1 MGTASTRKSLKDH
14 IQQRS
19 FNVPWIRK
27 KIADIFRAVF
37 IPLIIL
43 AFLSMI
49 YGVLDSVLR
58 NIPSL
63 KVEIKNSLTF
73 AKEFFKKLI
82 ALVPMFTAISVATT
96 FSANRTL
103 GALTAFIGWIM
114 FIGIQSAFLNYD
126 TATNTFSF
134 AFIKQLTLIK
144 GVDAITKLSFNGIGK
159 NIIFVNSNMIIGFL
173 IGYLVALLLSKL
185 SKKIHRLTTTT
196 FLIMIIALT
205 VASLIGILHSLIIS
219 GLVFTME
226 KNVNQVISGGILE
239 SKKVNNLL
247 VALIGGLTTP
257 LNLNDFTN
265 EIYKSASVVPYF
277 KLLLSLFILP
287 AIAIALMLVAQK
299 GSKRAAITIYVTFIA
314 ISVCLGQYQPLLLSI
329 FFISPMV
336 LYGLFSVVL
345 SALGTWVCAI
355 TMGNA
360 ITATQIGN
368 GDAFDFVN
376 KIAVPFFKKQTGFDK
391 AWLLLLIGAASFGI
405 VLILTIIYVIFG
417 KVSSLGR
424 GAANSDILSYEYIV
438 ENNYVVFP
446 KYKNNKNI
454 KSFIKNQVA
463 DDILSQLYIAD
474 STASNSHEVI
484 NELEDLIK
492 KEKYT
497 KKIDFHNKKDEGDDD
512 MLFDN
517 NDELLEPDDA
527 LGDNTDEVL
536 FDASPLQDDE
546 LLNTELSGDPL
557 NNDTLDLGGDPTN
570 DFNIT
575 NDFNEPI
582 SDDSFELND
591 NFNLEPETNFD
602 PSLVPPFEETTEAPI
617 ADADT
622 ELNMLDASLANNKK
636 AEVVAKEK
644 PIENKDEGIK
654 LTWHPYEAPQNSD
667 VSNIDLNDV
676 DMQDNSENNE
686 RIKTLE
692 EQINILK
699 DQLANKQEQPIIV
712 NNTTNNDEL
721 AKTLETQINA
731 LRAELLA
738 KQQQPATNNNDQEVR
753 SLQQEIANLRAEL
766 LHKQQPTVITNN
778 TNNDELAKTLEAQIN
793 ALRDDLANKNNK
805 SETITIE
812 KQVVDPATQE
822 RISSLEKQN
831 RELANAINEL
841 IRLQKEA
848 KPTTHDSIY
857 NTAEIRRRVYDNTYN
872 QNSQDDLL
880 QDTRSWDKNYLD
892 WRLHDVRLESN
903 SRINSLEKQNNELF
917 SLVREMMQQKPNIDY
932 RGFYGAF
939 PVVNPYYPTPMPTA
953 EFINPL
959 YRNVREDIPYKNE
972 EKITRSNETK
982 LEQDDFVE
990 TNPNNQIVVE
1000 KYNDEQLRSDMTSE
1014 FQLTNNRIQELKS
1027 ETFDKVSQIEKQNQ
1041 ELANM
1046 VQSLIETS
1054 KATQEEPIVVEK
1066 YNDEQLRNDMTS
1078 EFQLTNN
1085 RIQELKSETFDKVSQ
1100 IEKQNQELT
1109 SMVKE
1114 LLNNPKVTSEDQ
1126 IVVEKYNDEKLRSD
1140 MTSEFNATNK
1150 RINELLERTAV
1161 VELQNKEL
1169 TNLLK
1174 QMLENKDHFV
1184 TTIKEKE
1191 VNNNKE
1197 VELNKKEDVKQN
1209 DEQEA
1214 ISEQLTSEGFET
1226 IGLDGVDINEELST
1240 NSDEL
1245 LMDEPSQ
1252 VEEVKEEVIAK
1263 PASENIVTS
1272 ESHEKSSSSIEHTED
1287 NSITNKET
1295 LVDSSLDSGDDL
1307 NFDPSGLNLDIDETA
1322 TLDSSDSL
1330 NSLDNNEDIEF
1341 DFNNLD
1347 LDVDETST
1355 LDSIPSDDLSGEDP
1369 FLSDIDNSENLLDS
1383 SDDLNF
1389 DPSGLNLD
1397 IDETSTIE
1405 SSSLSDDDLLLGDEP
1420 LESLDDDL
1428 DNPDDNFDIPL
1439 DDTFELSDEKGDDVN
1454 FNDGSL
1460 DLNNDKA
1467 NLSDSND
1474 PLLLDDADIALDN
1487 KELNDINFGE
1497 ELETSSNEESK
1508 TPIEELNNLEKLDNG
1523 LESES
1528 SETNVE
1534 YLPDEFNTLEE
1545 KNTSSKNQSTEI
1557 INNEESINVEQNFE
1571 SSMQDLA
1578 NNNIENSEK
1587 SSNEEVETD
1596 NLDDTSSISQ
1606 EFNTFDKEE
1615 INTEELDY
1623 SDDIV
1628 NEDTTAE
1635 NEYKNLFSNL
1645 SFDENP
1651 NKQIEWDNV
1660 EFNNEEQNDT
1670 NIENIPDMDSMLERK
1685 LKKPKAFSFASK
1697 IKHFMILSPLLGD
1710 IVARTK
1716 DSVTILSKSG
1726 KLIMPNDANVEYV
1739 SPERDKYILNIYGVK
1754 FELLMNANFSKKH
1767 KQHLHNRIYANQ
1779 GKQLYKGDF
1788 FIDGNKKFYS
1798 EIGEQML
1805 LKFTVLPGDYDF
1817 RPVKLTSTKI
1827 NKWDALFDINLNKT
1841 YDIKERV
1848 GHEVSEENNN

>member
-1 MGTASTRKSLKDH
+1 
-14 IQQRS
+14 
-19 FNVPWIRK
+19 
-27 KIADIFRAVF
+27 
-37 IPLIIL
+37 
-43 AFLSMI
+43 
-49 YGVLDSVLR
+49 
-58 NIPSL
+58 
-63 KVEIKNSLTF
+63 
-73 AKEFFKKLI
+73 
-82 ALVPMFTAISVATT
+82 
-96 FSANRTL
+96 
-103 GALTAFIGWIM
+103 
-114 FIGIQSAFLNYD
+114 
-126 TATNTFSF
+126 
-134 AFIKQLTLIK
+134 
-144 GVDAITKLSFNGIGK
+144 
-159 NIIFVNSNMIIGFL
+159 
-173 IGYLVALLLSKL
+173 
-185 SKKIHRLTTTT
+185 
-196 FLIMIIALT
+196 
-205 VASLIGILHSLIIS
+205 
-219 GLVFTME
+219 
-226 KNVNQVISGGILE
+226 
-239 SKKVNNLL
+239 
-247 VALIGGLTTP
+247 
-257 LNLNDFTN
+257 
-265 EIYKSASVVPYF
+265 
-277 KLLLSLFILP
+277 
-287 AIAIALMLVAQK
+287 
-299 GSKRAAITIYVTFIA
+299 
-314 ISVCLGQYQPLLLSI
+314 
-329 FFISPMV
+329 
-336 LYGLFSVVL
+336 
-345 SALGTWVCAI
+345 
-355 TMGNA
+355 
-360 ITATQIGN
+360 
-368 GDAFDFVN
+368 
-376 KIAVPFFKKQTGFDK
+376 
-391 AWLLLLIGAASFGI
+391 
-405 VLILTIIYVIFG
+405 
-417 KVSSLGR
+417 
-424 GAANSDILSYEYIV
+424 
-438 ENNYVVFP
+438 
-446 KYKNNKNI
+446 
-454 KSFIKNQVA
+454 
-463 DDILSQLYIAD
+463 
-474 STASNSHEVI
+474 
-484 NELEDLIK
+484 
-492 KEKYT
+492 
-497 KKIDFHNKKDEGDDD
+497 
-512 MLFDN
+512 
-517 NDELLEPDDA
+517 
-527 LGDNTDEVL
+527 
-536 FDASPLQDDE
+536 
-546 LLNTELSGDPL
+546 
-557 NNDTLDLGGDPTN
+557 
-570 DFNIT
+570 
-575 NDFNEPI
+575 
-582 SDDSFELND
+582 
-591 NFNLEPETNFD
+591 
-602 PSLVPPFEETTEAPI
+602 
-617 ADADT
+617 
-622 ELNMLDASLANNKK
+622 
-636 AEVVAKEK
+636 
-644 PIENKDEGIK
+644 
-654 LTWHPYEAPQNSD
+654 
-667 VSNIDLNDV
+667 
-676 DMQDNSENNE
+676 
-686 RIKTLE
+686 
-692 EQINILK
+692 
-699 DQLANKQEQPIIV
+699 
-712 NNTTNNDEL
+712 
-721 AKTLETQINA
+721 
-731 LRAELLA
+731 
-738 KQQQPATNNNDQEVR
+738 
-753 SLQQEIANLRAEL
+753 
-766 LHKQQPTVITNN
+766 
-778 TNNDELAKTLEAQIN
+778 
-793 ALRDDLANKNNK
+793 
-805 SETITIE
+805 
-812 KQVVDPATQE
+812 
-822 RISSLEKQN
+822 
-831 RELANAINEL
+831 
-841 IRLQKEA
+841 
-848 KPTTHDSIY
+848 
-857 NTAEIRRRVYDNTYN
+857 
-872 QNSQDDLL
+872 
-880 QDTRSWDKNYLD
+880 
-892 WRLHDVRLESN
+892 
-903 SRINSLEKQNNELF
+903 
-917 SLVREMMQQKPNIDY
+917 MQQKPNIDY

-990 TNPNNQIVVE
+990 TNPNNQ
-1000 KYNDEQLRSDMTSE
+1000 
-1014 FQLTNNRIQELKS
+1014 
-1027 ETFDKVSQIEKQNQ
+1027 
-1041 ELANM
+1041 
-1046 VQSLIETS
+1046 
-1054 KATQEEPIVVEK
+1054 IVVEK

-1184 TTIKEKE
+1184 TVIKEKE
-1191 VNNNKE
+1191 VNNNEE
-1197 VELNKKEDVKQN
+1197 VKLNKKEDVQQKE
-1209 DEQEA
+1209 EQEA

-1226 IGLDGVDINEELST
+1226 IGLDGVDINEEFST

-1263 PASENIVTS
+1263 PVSENIVTS

-1287 NSITNKET
+1287 NSITNKEI
-1295 LVDSSLDSGDDL
+1295 LVDSSLDSG
-1307 NFDPSGLNLDIDETA
+1307 
-1322 TLDSSDSL
+1322 
-1330 NSLDNNEDIEF
+1330 
-1341 DFNNLD
+1341 
-1347 LDVDETST
+1347 
-1355 LDSIPSDDLSGEDP
+1355 
-1369 FLSDIDNSENLLDS
+1369 
-1383 SDDLNF
+1383 DDLNF

-1474 PLLLDDADIALDN
+1474 HLLLDDADIALDN

-1497 ELETSSNEESK
+1497 ELETSSNEENK

-1545 KNTSSKNQSTEI
+1545 INTSSKNQSTEI

-1623 SDDIV
+1623 SDDIL

-1651 NKQIEWDNV
+1651 NKQIELDNV

>member
-1 MGTASTRKSLKDH
+1 MV
-14 IQQRS
+14 Q
-19 FNVPWIRK
+19 
-27 KIADIFRAVF
+27 
-37 IPLIIL
+37 
-43 AFLSMI
+43 
-49 YGVLDSVLR
+49 
-58 NIPSL
+58 
-63 KVEIKNSLTF
+63 
-73 AKEFFKKLI
+73 
-82 ALVPMFTAISVATT
+82 
-96 FSANRTL
+96 
-103 GALTAFIGWIM
+103 
-114 FIGIQSAFLNYD
+114 
-126 TATNTFSF
+126 
-134 AFIKQLTLIK
+134 
-144 GVDAITKLSFNGIGK
+144 
-159 NIIFVNSNMIIGFL
+159 
-173 IGYLVALLLSKL
+173 
-185 SKKIHRLTTTT
+185 
-196 FLIMIIALT
+196 
-205 VASLIGILHSLIIS
+205 SLIE
-219 GLVFTME
+219 T
-226 KNVNQVISGGILE
+226 
-239 SKKVNNLL
+239 SK
-247 VALIGGLTTP
+247 
-257 LNLNDFTN
+257 
-265 EIYKSASVVPYF
+265 
-277 KLLLSLFILP
+277 
-287 AIAIALMLVAQK
+287 
-299 GSKRAAITIYVTFIA
+299 
-314 ISVCLGQYQPLLLSI
+314 
-329 FFISPMV
+329 
-336 LYGLFSVVL
+336 
-345 SALGTWVCAI
+345 
-355 TMGNA
+355 
-360 ITATQIGN
+360 
-368 GDAFDFVN
+368 
-376 KIAVPFFKKQTGFDK
+376 
-391 AWLLLLIGAASFGI
+391 
-405 VLILTIIYVIFG
+405 
-417 KVSSLGR
+417 
-424 GAANSDILSYEYIV
+424 
-438 ENNYVVFP
+438 
-446 KYKNNKNI
+446 
-454 KSFIKNQVA
+454 
-463 DDILSQLYIAD
+463 
-474 STASNSHEVI
+474 
-484 NELEDLIK
+484 
-492 KEKYT
+492 
-497 KKIDFHNKKDEGDDD
+497 
-512 MLFDN
+512 
-517 NDELLEPDDA
+517 
-527 LGDNTDEVL
+527 
-536 FDASPLQDDE
+536 
-546 LLNTELSGDPL
+546 
-557 NNDTLDLGGDPTN
+557 
-570 DFNIT
+570 
-575 NDFNEPI
+575 
-582 SDDSFELND
+582 
-591 NFNLEPETNFD
+591 
-602 PSLVPPFEETTEAPI
+602 
-617 ADADT
+617 
-622 ELNMLDASLANNKK
+622 
-636 AEVVAKEK
+636 
-644 PIENKDEGIK
+644 
-654 LTWHPYEAPQNSD
+654 
-667 VSNIDLNDV
+667 
-676 DMQDNSENNE
+676 
-686 RIKTLE
+686 
-692 EQINILK
+692 
-699 DQLANKQEQPIIV
+699 
-712 NNTTNNDEL
+712 
-721 AKTLETQINA
+721 
-731 LRAELLA
+731 
-738 KQQQPATNNNDQEVR
+738 
-753 SLQQEIANLRAEL
+753 
-766 LHKQQPTVITNN
+766 
-778 TNNDELAKTLEAQIN
+778 
-793 ALRDDLANKNNK
+793 
-805 SETITIE
+805 
-812 KQVVDPATQE
+812 ATQE
-822 RISSLEKQN
+822 E
-831 RELANAINEL
+831 
-841 IRLQKEA
+841 
-848 KPTTHDSIY
+848 P
-857 NTAEIRRRVYDNTYN
+857 
-872 QNSQDDLL
+872 
-880 QDTRSWDKNYLD
+880 
-892 WRLHDVRLESN
+892 
-903 SRINSLEKQNNELF
+903 
-917 SLVREMMQQKPNIDY
+917 
-932 RGFYGAF
+932 
-939 PVVNPYYPTPMPTA
+939 
-953 EFINPL
+953 
-959 YRNVREDIPYKNE
+959 
-972 EKITRSNETK
+972 
-982 LEQDDFVE
+982 
-990 TNPNNQIVVE
+990 IVVE
-1000 KYNDEQLRSDMTSE
+1000 KYNDEKLRSDMTSE

-1066 YNDEQLRNDMTS
+1066 YNDEQLR
-1078 EFQLTNN
+1078 
-1085 RIQELKSETFDKVSQ
+1085 
-1100 IEKQNQELT
+1100 
-1109 SMVKE
+1109 
-1114 LLNNPKVTSEDQ
+1114 
-1126 IVVEKYNDEKLRSD
+1126 SD

-1184 TTIKEKE
+1184 TVIKEKE
-1191 VNNNKE
+1191 VNNNEE
-1197 VELNKKEDVKQN
+1197 VKLDKKEDVQQKE
-1209 DEQEA
+1209 EQEA

-1245 LMDEPSQ
+1245 LLDEPSQ

-1263 PASENIVTS
+1263 PASENIVTN

-1295 LVDSSLDSGDDL
+1295 LVDSSLDSSDDL
-1307 NFDPSGLNLDIDETA
+1307 NFDPSGLDLDIDETS
-1322 TLDSSDSL
+1322 TIESSDSL

-1389 DPSGLNLD
+1389 DPSGLDLD

-1420 LESLDDDL
+1420 LESLEDDL
-1428 DNPDDNFDIPL
+1428 GNPDDNFDIPL

-1474 PLLLDDADIALDN
+1474 PLLLDDVDIALDN

-1497 ELETSSNEESK
+1497 ELETSSNEEST

-1578 NNNIENSEK
+1578 NNNIENLEK

>member
-63 KVEIKNSLTF
+63 KVEIKSSLTF

-134 AFIKQLTLIK
+134 AFIKQLTSIK

-474 STASNSHEVI
+474 STTSNSHEVI

-527 LGDNTDEVL
+527 FSDNTDEVL

-622 ELNMLDASLANNKK
+622 ELNMLDASLANDKK
-636 AEVVAKEK
+636 TEVVAKEK

-667 VSNIDLNDV
+667 VSNIDLNNV

-766 LHKQQPTVITNN
+766 LHKQEPTVITNN

-822 RISSLEKQN
+822 RIYSLEKQN

-953 EFINPL
+953 EFVNPL
-959 YRNVREDIPYKNE
+959 YRNVRVEDTPYKNE

-1000 KYNDEQLRSDMTSE
+1000 KYNDEKLRS
-1014 FQLTNNRIQELKS
+1014 
-1027 ETFDKVSQIEKQNQ
+1027 
-1041 ELANM
+1041 
-1046 VQSLIETS
+1046 
-1054 KATQEEPIVVEK
+1054 
-1066 YNDEQLRNDMTS
+1066 DMTS

-1126 IVVEKYNDEKLRSD
+1126 IVVEKYNDEQLRSD

-1184 TTIKEKE
+1184 TVIKEKE
-1191 VNNNKE
+1191 VNNNEE

-1252 VEEVKEEVIAK
+1252 VEEVKEEVITK

-1272 ESHEKSSSSIEHTED
+1272 ESHEKSSAEHIED
-1287 NSITNKET
+1287 NSITNKEM
-1295 LVDSSLDSGDDL
+1295 LVDSSFDSSDNL
-1307 NFDPSGLNLDIDETA
+1307 NFDPSGLDLDIDETS
-1322 TLDSSDSL
+1322 TIESSDSL
-1330 NSLDNNEDIEF
+1330 NSLDNNNEDIEF

-1383 SDDLNF
+1383 GDDLNF

-1428 DNPDDNFDIPL
+1428 GNPDDNFDIPL

-1497 ELETSSNEESK
+1497 ELETSSIEEST

-1545 KNTSSKNQSTEI
+1545 KNTSSKNQSIEI

>member
-134 AFIKQLTLIK
+134 AFIKQLTSIK

-474 STASNSHEVI
+474 LTTSNSHEVI

-527 LGDNTDEVL
+527 FSDNTDEVLFDASPLQDDELLEPDDAFSDNTDEVL

-557 NNDTLDLGGDPTN
+557 NNDTLDLGDPTN

-602 PSLVPPFEETTEAPI
+602 PSLVSPFEETTEAPI
-617 ADADT
+617 ADVDT
-622 ELNMLDASLANNKK
+622 ELNMLDASLANDKK

-667 VSNIDLNDV
+667 VSNIDLNNV
-676 DMQDNSENNE
+676 DMQDNSENDE

-721 AKTLETQINA
+721 AKTLETQINS

-766 LHKQQPTVITNN
+766 LHKQEPTVITNN

-1000 KYNDEQLRSDMTSE
+1000 KYNDEQLRNDMTSE

-1066 YNDEQLRNDMTS
+1066 YNDEQLRSDMTS

-1184 TTIKEKE
+1184 TVIKEKE
-1191 VNNNKE
+1191 VNNNEE
-1197 VELNKKEDVKQN
+1197 VKLNKKEDVKQN

-1245 LMDEPSQ
+1245 LLDEPSQ

-1287 NSITNKET
+1287 NSITNKEI
-1295 LVDSSLDSGDDL
+1295 LVDSSLDSSDDL
-1307 NFDPSGLNLDIDETA
+1307 NFDPSGLDLNIDETEN
-1322 TLDSSDSL
+1322 LDSSDSL
-1330 NSLDNNEDIEF
+1330 NSLDNNNEDIEF

-1347 LDVDETST
+1347 LDV
-1355 LDSIPSDDLSGEDP
+1355 
-1369 FLSDIDNSENLLDS
+1369 
-1383 SDDLNF
+1383 
-1389 DPSGLNLD
+1389 
-1397 IDETSTIE
+1397 DETSTIE

-1497 ELETSSNEESK
+1497 ELETSSIEEST

-1528 SETNVE
+1528 NETNVE

>member
-1 MGTASTRKSLKDH
+1 
-14 IQQRS
+14 
-19 FNVPWIRK
+19 
-27 KIADIFRAVF
+27 
-37 IPLIIL
+37 
-43 AFLSMI
+43 
-49 YGVLDSVLR
+49 
-58 NIPSL
+58 
-63 KVEIKNSLTF
+63 
-73 AKEFFKKLI
+73 
-82 ALVPMFTAISVATT
+82 
-96 FSANRTL
+96 
-103 GALTAFIGWIM
+103 
-114 FIGIQSAFLNYD
+114 
-126 TATNTFSF
+126 
-134 AFIKQLTLIK
+134 
-144 GVDAITKLSFNGIGK
+144 
-159 NIIFVNSNMIIGFL
+159 
-173 IGYLVALLLSKL
+173 
-185 SKKIHRLTTTT
+185 
-196 FLIMIIALT
+196 
-205 VASLIGILHSLIIS
+205 
-219 GLVFTME
+219 
-226 KNVNQVISGGILE
+226 
-239 SKKVNNLL
+239 
-247 VALIGGLTTP
+247 
-257 LNLNDFTN
+257 
-265 EIYKSASVVPYF
+265 
-277 KLLLSLFILP
+277 
-287 AIAIALMLVAQK
+287 
-299 GSKRAAITIYVTFIA
+299 
-314 ISVCLGQYQPLLLSI
+314 
-329 FFISPMV
+329 
-336 LYGLFSVVL
+336 
-345 SALGTWVCAI
+345 
-355 TMGNA
+355 
-360 ITATQIGN
+360 
-368 GDAFDFVN
+368 
-376 KIAVPFFKKQTGFDK
+376 
-391 AWLLLLIGAASFGI
+391 
-405 VLILTIIYVIFG
+405 
-417 KVSSLGR
+417 
-424 GAANSDILSYEYIV
+424 
-438 ENNYVVFP
+438 
-446 KYKNNKNI
+446 
-454 KSFIKNQVA
+454 
-463 DDILSQLYIAD
+463 
-474 STASNSHEVI
+474 
-484 NELEDLIK
+484 
-492 KEKYT
+492 
-497 KKIDFHNKKDEGDDD
+497 
-512 MLFDN
+512 
-517 NDELLEPDDA
+517 
-527 LGDNTDEVL
+527 
-536 FDASPLQDDE
+536 
-546 LLNTELSGDPL
+546 
-557 NNDTLDLGGDPTN
+557 
-570 DFNIT
+570 
-575 NDFNEPI
+575 
-582 SDDSFELND
+582 
-591 NFNLEPETNFD
+591 
-602 PSLVPPFEETTEAPI
+602 
-617 ADADT
+617 
-622 ELNMLDASLANNKK
+622 
-636 AEVVAKEK
+636 
-644 PIENKDEGIK
+644 
-654 LTWHPYEAPQNSD
+654 
-667 VSNIDLNDV
+667 
-676 DMQDNSENNE
+676 
-686 RIKTLE
+686 
-692 EQINILK
+692 
-699 DQLANKQEQPIIV
+699 
-712 NNTTNNDEL
+712 
-721 AKTLETQINA
+721 
-731 LRAELLA
+731 
-738 KQQQPATNNNDQEVR
+738 
-753 SLQQEIANLRAEL
+753 
-766 LHKQQPTVITNN
+766 
-778 TNNDELAKTLEAQIN
+778 
-793 ALRDDLANKNNK
+793 
-805 SETITIE
+805 
-812 KQVVDPATQE
+812 
-822 RISSLEKQN
+822 
-831 RELANAINEL
+831 
-841 IRLQKEA
+841 
-848 KPTTHDSIY
+848 
-857 NTAEIRRRVYDNTYN
+857 
-872 QNSQDDLL
+872 
-880 QDTRSWDKNYLD
+880 
-892 WRLHDVRLESN
+892 
-903 SRINSLEKQNNELF
+903 
-917 SLVREMMQQKPNIDY
+917 
-932 RGFYGAF
+932 
-939 PVVNPYYPTPMPTA
+939 
-953 EFINPL
+953 
-959 YRNVREDIPYKNE
+959 
-972 EKITRSNETK
+972 
-982 LEQDDFVE
+982 
-990 TNPNNQIVVE
+990 
-1000 KYNDEQLRSDMTSE
+1000 
-1014 FQLTNNRIQELKS
+1014 
-1027 ETFDKVSQIEKQNQ
+1027 
-1041 ELANM
+1041 M

-1126 IVVEKYNDEKLRSD
+1126 IVVEKYNDEQLRSD

-1191 VNNNKE
+1191 VNNNEE
-1197 VELNKKEDVKQN
+1197 VELNKKEDVKQKE
-1209 DEQEA
+1209 EQEA

-1245 LMDEPSQ
+1245 LMEKPSQ
-1252 VEEVKEEVIAK
+1252 VEEVKEEVITK

-1272 ESHEKSSSSIEHTED
+1272 ESHEKSSAEHTED
-1287 NSITNKET
+1287 NSITNKEM
-1295 LVDSSLDSGDDL
+1295 LVDSSFDSSDDL
-1307 NFDPSGLNLDIDETA
+1307 NFDPSGLDLDIDETA

-1383 SDDLNF
+1383 SYDLNF
-1389 DPSGLNLD
+1389 DPSGLDLD
-1397 IDETSTIE
+1397 SDETSTIE

-1420 LESLDDDL
+1420 LESLEDDL
-1428 DNPDDNFDIPL
+1428 GNPDDNFDIPL

-1474 PLLLDDADIALDN
+1474 PLLLDDADITLDN

-1578 NNNIENSEK
+1578 NNNIENSEE

>member
-134 AFIKQLTLIK
+134 AFIKQLTSIK

-219 GLVFTME
+219 GLVFTIE

-766 LHKQQPTVITNN
+766 LHKQEPTVITNN

-939 PVVNPYYPTPMPTA
+939 PVVNPYYPTPMSTA

-1000 KYNDEQLRSDMTSE
+1000 KYNDEKLRS
-1014 FQLTNNRIQELKS
+1014 
-1027 ETFDKVSQIEKQNQ
+1027 
-1041 ELANM
+1041 
-1046 VQSLIETS
+1046 
-1054 KATQEEPIVVEK
+1054 
-1066 YNDEQLRNDMTS
+1066 DMTS

-1126 IVVEKYNDEKLRSD
+1126 IVVEKYNDEQLRND

-1191 VNNNKE
+1191 VNNNEE
-1197 VELNKKEDVKQN
+1197 VKLNKKEDVQQKE
-1209 DEQEA
+1209 EQEA

-1245 LMDEPSQ
+1245 LLDEPSQ

-1287 NSITNKET
+1287 NSITNKEI
-1295 LVDSSLDSGDDL
+1295 LVDSSLDSSDDL
-1307 NFDPSGLNLDIDETA
+1307 NFDPSGLDLNIDETEN
-1322 TLDSSDSL
+1322 LDSSDSL

-1355 LDSIPSDDLSGEDP
+1355 LDSIPSDDLSREDP

-1420 LESLDDDL
+1420 LESLNDDL
-1428 DNPDDNFDIPL
+1428 GNPDDNFDIPL

>member
-1 MGTASTRKSLKDH
+1 
-14 IQQRS
+14 
-19 FNVPWIRK
+19 
-27 KIADIFRAVF
+27 
-37 IPLIIL
+37 
-43 AFLSMI
+43 
-49 YGVLDSVLR
+49 
-58 NIPSL
+58 
-63 KVEIKNSLTF
+63 
-73 AKEFFKKLI
+73 
-82 ALVPMFTAISVATT
+82 
-96 FSANRTL
+96 
-103 GALTAFIGWIM
+103 
-114 FIGIQSAFLNYD
+114 
-126 TATNTFSF
+126 
-134 AFIKQLTLIK
+134 
-144 GVDAITKLSFNGIGK
+144 
-159 NIIFVNSNMIIGFL
+159 
-173 IGYLVALLLSKL
+173 
-185 SKKIHRLTTTT
+185 
-196 FLIMIIALT
+196 
-205 VASLIGILHSLIIS
+205 
-219 GLVFTME
+219 
-226 KNVNQVISGGILE
+226 
-239 SKKVNNLL
+239 
-247 VALIGGLTTP
+247 
-257 LNLNDFTN
+257 
-265 EIYKSASVVPYF
+265 
-277 KLLLSLFILP
+277 
-287 AIAIALMLVAQK
+287 
-299 GSKRAAITIYVTFIA
+299 
-314 ISVCLGQYQPLLLSI
+314 
-329 FFISPMV
+329 
-336 LYGLFSVVL
+336 
-345 SALGTWVCAI
+345 
-355 TMGNA
+355 
-360 ITATQIGN
+360 
-368 GDAFDFVN
+368 
-376 KIAVPFFKKQTGFDK
+376 
-391 AWLLLLIGAASFGI
+391 
-405 VLILTIIYVIFG
+405 
-417 KVSSLGR
+417 
-424 GAANSDILSYEYIV
+424 
-438 ENNYVVFP
+438 
-446 KYKNNKNI
+446 
-454 KSFIKNQVA
+454 
-463 DDILSQLYIAD
+463 
-474 STASNSHEVI
+474 
-484 NELEDLIK
+484 
-492 KEKYT
+492 
-497 KKIDFHNKKDEGDDD
+497 
-512 MLFDN
+512 
-517 NDELLEPDDA
+517 
-527 LGDNTDEVL
+527 
-536 FDASPLQDDE
+536 
-546 LLNTELSGDPL
+546 
-557 NNDTLDLGGDPTN
+557 
-570 DFNIT
+570 
-575 NDFNEPI
+575 
-582 SDDSFELND
+582 
-591 NFNLEPETNFD
+591 
-602 PSLVPPFEETTEAPI
+602 
-617 ADADT
+617 
-622 ELNMLDASLANNKK
+622 
-636 AEVVAKEK
+636 
-644 PIENKDEGIK
+644 
-654 LTWHPYEAPQNSD
+654 
-667 VSNIDLNDV
+667 
-676 DMQDNSENNE
+676 
-686 RIKTLE
+686 
-692 EQINILK
+692 
-699 DQLANKQEQPIIV
+699 
-712 NNTTNNDEL
+712 
-721 AKTLETQINA
+721 
-731 LRAELLA
+731 
-738 KQQQPATNNNDQEVR
+738 
-753 SLQQEIANLRAEL
+753 
-766 LHKQQPTVITNN
+766 
-778 TNNDELAKTLEAQIN
+778 
-793 ALRDDLANKNNK
+793 
-805 SETITIE
+805 
-812 KQVVDPATQE
+812 
-822 RISSLEKQN
+822 
-831 RELANAINEL
+831 
-841 IRLQKEA
+841 
-848 KPTTHDSIY
+848 
-857 NTAEIRRRVYDNTYN
+857 
-872 QNSQDDLL
+872 
-880 QDTRSWDKNYLD
+880 
-892 WRLHDVRLESN
+892 
-903 SRINSLEKQNNELF
+903 
-917 SLVREMMQQKPNIDY
+917 MQQKPNIDY

-990 TNPNNQIVVE
+990 TNPNNQ
-1000 KYNDEQLRSDMTSE
+1000 
-1014 FQLTNNRIQELKS
+1014 
-1027 ETFDKVSQIEKQNQ
+1027 
-1041 ELANM
+1041 
-1046 VQSLIETS
+1046 
-1054 KATQEEPIVVEK
+1054 IVVEK

-1184 TTIKEKE
+1184 TVIKEKE
-1191 VNNNKE
+1191 VNNNEE
-1197 VELNKKEDVKQN
+1197 VKLNKKEDVQQKE
-1209 DEQEA
+1209 EQEA

-1226 IGLDGVDINEELST
+1226 IGLDGVDINEEFST

-1263 PASENIVTS
+1263 PVSENIVTS

-1287 NSITNKET
+1287 NSITNKEI
-1295 LVDSSLDSGDDL
+1295 LVDSSLDSG
-1307 NFDPSGLNLDIDETA
+1307 
-1322 TLDSSDSL
+1322 
-1330 NSLDNNEDIEF
+1330 
-1341 DFNNLD
+1341 
-1347 LDVDETST
+1347 
-1355 LDSIPSDDLSGEDP
+1355 
-1369 FLSDIDNSENLLDS
+1369 
-1383 SDDLNF
+1383 DDLNF

-1474 PLLLDDADIALDN
+1474 HLLLDDADIALDN

-1497 ELETSSNEESK
+1497 ELETSSNEENK

-1545 KNTSSKNQSTEI
+1545 INTSSKNQSTEI

-1623 SDDIV
+1623 SDDIL

>member
-134 AFIKQLTLIK
+134 AFIKQLTSIK

-474 STASNSHEVI
+474 STTSNSHEVI

-527 LGDNTDEVL
+527 FSDNTDEVL

-557 NNDTLDLGGDPTN
+557 NNDTLDLGDPTN

-667 VSNIDLNDV
+667 VSNIDLNNV
-676 DMQDNSENNE
+676 DMQDNSENDE

-766 LHKQQPTVITNN
+766 LHKQEPTVITNN

-848 KPTTHDSIY
+848 KPTTNDSIY
-857 NTAEIRRRVYDNTYN
+857 NTTEIRRRVYDNTYN

-982 LEQDDFVE
+982 PEQDDFVE

-1066 YNDEQLRNDMTS
+1066 YNDEQLRSDMTS

-1126 IVVEKYNDEKLRSD
+1126 IVVEKYNDEQLRND

-1197 VELNKKEDVKQN
+1197 VKLNKKEDVQQKE
-1209 DEQEA
+1209 EQEA

-1245 LMDEPSQ
+1245 LMEKPSQ

-1263 PASENIVTS
+1263 PASENIVTN
-1272 ESHEKSSSSIEHTED
+1272 ESHEKSSSSIEHIED

-1295 LVDSSLDSGDDL
+1295 LVDSSLDSSDDL
-1307 NFDPSGLNLDIDETA
+1307 NFDPSGLNLDIDETS
-1322 TLDSSDSL
+1322 TIESSDSL

-1578 NNNIENSEK
+1578 NNNIENSEE
-1587 SSNEEVETD
+1587 SSTEEVETD

-1606 EFNTFDKEE
+1606 EFNTFDKED